1 MAKIWALS
9 VTFQNF
15 LISEKFAIVAITI
28 ISAILLLQLFEPF
41 VPISRLR
48 FGSEVST
55 LLRSY
60 KLYTDN
66 LLTYSLTHFYWNEDL
81 QRTWCQEISPEGAH
95 ETESTSS
102 HVTTQCSRREEGAT
116 PPLRL
121 NWQQFTELSQRK
133 IITVVV
139 CCDAQ
144 SMSGFLS

>member
-41 VPISRLR
+41 VAISRLR

-81 QRTWCQEISPEGAH
+81 QKELDAMKSALKE
-95 ETESTSS
+95 
-102 HVTTQCSRREEGAT
+102 HVK
-116 PPLRL
+116 
-121 NWQQFTELSQRK
+121 LSQHHL
-133 IITVVV
+133 
-139 CCDAQ
+139 
-144 SMSGFLS
+144 M